1 MLDALRWLIAVEFI
15 GLAAFPLAFCLL
27 PRLADRGFTLG
38 KPLGIMLVSYLFW
51 VLGLA
56 HIPTAQPTALALVLL
71 LAAASAY
78 LAYRHRDDLRGFI
91 VREWRTL
98 AVAEAI
104 FLVFFVGWALFRA
117 SDPFINHTEQ
127 PMDLALL
134 SASMNSVVGHPE
146 DPWLRGESISYYYF
160 GYWMMGTVSQIAA
173 VQSNI
178 SYNLAMAL
186 IPAMAAAGIFGL
198 VVNIARL
205 NTAFPVLTK
214 PGAAHSGDSDRPRSE
229 TDGVADDDMDEED
242 AGGVSANGDDES
254 PENAALVRASTTTT
268 FAGATALNDTSEAS
282 SGDESSSAS
291 NPAANADESQNGAA
305 GAAAASYSIT
315 SITPSDGAHKN
326 TNLAIIAGI
335 VATVLLGVV
344 SNLEG
349 VLEFMRLNGMGTQ
362 GLYDWIRISGVDGPN
377 EMPPTGWAPTE
388 HWWWFHASRVI
399 NTFDGIYF
407 IDNTIQEFPFFSFML
422 GDMHPHVMSIP
433 FIALFLGISLNFYR
447 LPSCFWREY
456 RGVYPY
462 AIILTAAMVLG
473 GLGFNNLW
481 DMPTFA
487 ALLIGVLAL
496 AAYREG
502 NGIGQSFGSAVFPVG
517 LAIVALAVLMYSPY
531 LLNIEATVEGIGVVV
546 THTRAIHMFI
556 VWGLFL
562 TAVTPFLLTTFWQT
576 TVQRDWAAQGIT
588 ALALA
593 FMPWLVWSLAY
604 LSNDGSTGE
613 AIARLF
619 GILPLTV
626 LAAIGVYNA
635 LNLARQER
643 EGGRLFATLL
653 AVLGLGLIIG
663 AEFLFIRDF
672 FNNRGNT
679 VFKLYYQAWIL
690 LSAASAFAVYYWM
703 RTIRGRMGWSK
714 FLAYIWAAAFV
725 ALLLGSLYY
734 PLAGIQTKP
743 ETPYSGRTLDGLEFV
758 RQHNPAEYAAIDW
771 LKQNAPPDAAIVEA
785 VGEWGDWGLVSR
797 STGLPTI
804 VNWLG
809 HQRQWRGGWERFAS
823 DSADVSRAL
832 RDQYFDER
840 AAEVERIYA
849 TLDPAEAHIILYKY
863 DIDYVFIGH
872 RERDLYGTDGMAKFE
887 AIADRA
893 FASPNGDS
901 LIYRVR

>member
-27 PRLADRGFTLG
+27 PRLADRGFTLS
-38 KPLGIMLVSYLFW
+38 KPLGILLVSYLFW

-56 HIPTAQPTALALVLL
+56 HIPTAQPTAIALVLL
-71 LAAASAY
+71 LTAASAY
-78 LAYRHRDDLRGFI
+78 LTYRHRDDLRDFI

-134 SASMNSVVGHPE
+134 SASMNSVVGQPE

-160 GYWMMGTVSQIAA
+160 GYWMMGAVSQIAA

-186 IPAMAAAGIFGL
+186 IPAMSAASIFGI
-198 VVNIARL
+198 VVNMARL
-205 NTAFPVLTK
+205 NTSFPILTK
-214 PGAAHSGDSDRPRSE
+214 PGAACPVNSDQPRSE
-229 TDGVADDDMDEED
+229 TDGSVDDDTDDEAAD
-242 AGGVSANGDDES
+242 GVSANDDDES
-254 PENAALVRASTTTT
+254 PENAAR
-268 FAGATALNDTSEAS
+268 
-282 SGDESSSAS
+282 
-291 NPAANADESQNGAA
+291 
-305 GAAAASYSIT
+305 
-315 SITPSDGAHKN
+315 KN
-326 TNLAIIAGI
+326 TNLAIIAGV

-349 VLEFMRLNGMGTQ
+349 VLEFMRLNGMGAQ
-362 GLYDWIRISGVDGPN
+362 GLYDWIRISGVEGPN
-377 EMPPTGWAPTE
+377 EMPPTGWAPTD

-399 NTFDGIYF
+399 NTFDGMYF

-433 FIALFLGISLNFYR
+433 FIALFVGVSLNFYR

-456 RGVYPY
+456 RSVYPY
-462 AIILTAAMVLG
+462 AIILIAALVLG

-481 DMPTFA
+481 DMPAFA

-502 NGIGQSFGSAVFPVG
+502 IGVWQSFGSAVFPVG

-531 LLNIEATVEGIGVVV
+531 LLNIDATVEGIGVVI

-562 TAVTPFLLTTFWQT
+562 TAVAPFLLATFWQT
-576 TVQRDWAAQGIT
+576 TVQRDWAAQSIT

-593 FMPWLVWSLAY
+593 FVPWLLWSLAY
-604 LSNDGSTGE
+604 LPSDGSMGE
-613 AIARLF
+613 AIARFF
-619 GILPLTV
+619 GILPLSA

-703 RTIRGRMGWSK
+703 RTIRGRMGWGR
-714 FLAYIWAAAFV
+714 FFAYIWAAAFV

-734 PLAGIQTKP
+734 PLAGIKTKP
-743 ETPYSGRTLDGLEFV
+743 ETPASGRTLDGLEFV
-758 RQHNPAEYAAIDW
+758 RQYNPAEYSAIDW
-771 LKQNAPPDAAIVEA
+771 LKRNASPDAAIVEA

-809 HQRQWRGGWERFAS
+809 HQRQWRGGWDRFQA

-849 TLDPAEAHIILYKY
+849 TLDPAEAQLILYKY
-863 DIDYVFIGH
+863 DIDYVYIGH
-872 RERDLYGTDGMAKFE
+872 RERDLYGTEGMAKFE
-887 AIADRA
+887 AVADRV